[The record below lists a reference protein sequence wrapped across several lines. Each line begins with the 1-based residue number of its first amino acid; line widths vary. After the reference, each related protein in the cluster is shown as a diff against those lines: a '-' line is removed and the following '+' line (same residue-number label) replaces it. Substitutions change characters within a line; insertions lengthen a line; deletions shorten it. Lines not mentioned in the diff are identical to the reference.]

1 MYIIDRFEGNWAV
14 IEYDRKTFNLPR
26 QLLPPEALEGDV
38 VTIAVSVDV
47 KGTANVKEDITRLA
61 RRIFKD

>member
-61 RRIFKD
+61 HRIFKD